1 MIRCGF
7 DFTLVATGDWFPCD
21 DWFPGKLR
29 YLEMFG
35 TFLCV
40 CIIFRTL
47 IRTKNRDPP
56 EVSGA
61 DARYSFV
68 IAISGVDF
76 SAFWPLRSNH
86 SGLEG
91 ENWIENIL

>member
-1 MIRCGF
+1 
-7 DFTLVATGDWFPCD
+7 
-21 DWFPGKLR
+21 
-29 YLEMFG
+29 
-35 TFLCV
+35 
-40 CIIFRTL
+40 
-47 IRTKNRDPP
+47 
-56 EVSGA
+56 VSSA

-91 ENWIENIL
+91 ENWMENILCEMMSIAIVVGSISLGRKALPLQL

>member
-1 MIRCGF
+1 
-7 DFTLVATGDWFPCD
+7 
-21 DWFPGKLR
+21 
-29 YLEMFG
+29 MFG

-91 ENWIENIL
+91 ENWMENILCEMMSIAIVVGSISLGRKALPLQL